1 MSFAITIFFVVL
13 FAALVFEYI
22 NGFHDSANA
31 IATAISTRALT
42 PRTAIM
48 LAAVMNLLGALW
60 GTAVAKTIA
69 EGLVSSVAVNMH
81 VIAAALMSGIAWNL
95 ITWWFGIPSSSSHT
109 LIGSLCGSALAKT
122 TEHNFAEVAAAA
134 NHTLPSGYVPG
145 EIDWSVLFWSIDGG
159 TKGLWPKLVMPMLLS
174 PVLGFFLGMLVMT
187 LFFIILR
194 KTKPAMVQFIFS
206 KFQILS
212 AAGMGFAHGTSDAQ
226 KTMGIITLALVA
238 STASGAF
245 DSLPSWLSFLQ
256 TGEGADIPV
265 WVKVTC
271 AFVMAAGTAGGG
283 YRIIRTMG
291 HKMTKLLPVNGFAAE
306 LTSASILIGTSQ
318 LGMPVSTTHVVSTAI
333 MGVGVAKDPHRVNF
347 STITRIL
354 WAWVLTLPI
363 SMLMGYWIYNLIV
376 WLLPA
381 TAQI

>member
-1 MSFAITIFFVVL
+1 MTIFLIVL

-31 IATAISTRALT
+31 IATSISTKALT

-60 GTAVAKTIA
+60 GTAVAKTIS
-69 EGLVSSVAVNMH
+69 EGLVDAIAVNMH
-81 VIAAALMSGIAWNL
+81 VIAAALMSGITWNL

-122 TEHNFAEVAAAA
+122 TEADFPAIAAAA
-134 NHTLPSGYVPG
+134 NHALPAGYLPG
-145 EIDWSVLFWSIDGG
+145 DIDWSVLFWSIDNG
-159 TKGLWPKLVMPMLLS
+159 TKGLWPKLVMPMLLA
-174 PVLGFFLGMLVMT
+174 PVLGFFFGMLVMF
-187 LFFIILR
+187 LFFIIFR
-194 KTKPAMVQFIFS
+194 NRKPAMVQYVFR
-206 KFQILS
+206 KLQIIS

-238 STASGAF
+238 GTTSGAF
-245 DSLPSWLSFLQ
+245 VSNPEWLGFLNLA
-256 TGEGADIPV
+256 EGSDVPV
-265 WVKVTC
+265 WVKILC
-271 AFVMAAGTAGGG
+271 AIVMAAGTAGGG

-306 LTSASILIGTSQ
+306 LTSATVLIGTSQ
-318 LGMPVSTTHVVSTAI
+318 LGMPVSTTHVVSSSI
-333 MGVGVAKDPHRVNF
+333 MGVGVAKDVRRVNF

-354 WAWVLTLPI
+354 WAWTLTLPV
-363 SMLMGYWIYNLIV
+363 SMFLGYGIYNAIV
-376 WLLPA
+376 WLLP
-381 TAQI
+381 

>member
-1 MSFAITIFFVVL
+1 MTIFLIVL

-31 IATAISTRALT
+31 IATSISTKALT

-69 EGLVSSVAVNMH
+69 EGLVDAVAVNMH
-81 VIAAALMSGIAWNL
+81 VIAAALMSGITWNL

-122 TEHNFAEVAAAA
+122 TEANFAELAAAA
-134 NHTLPSGYVPG
+134 NHKLPAGYLPG
-145 EIDWSVLFWSIDGG
+145 DIDWSVLFWSIDNG

-174 PVLGFFLGMLVMT
+174 PMLGFLLGIIVML
-187 LFFIILR
+187 LFFFIFR
-194 KTKPAMVQFIFS
+194 NRKPAMVQYVFS
-206 KFQILS
+206 KLQILS

-226 KTMGIITLALVA
+226 KTMGIITLALIA
-238 STASGAF
+238 GTTSGAF
-245 DSLPSWLSFLQ
+245 AENPDWLGFLNL
-256 TGEGADIPV
+256 GDGADVPL
-265 WVKVTC
+265 WVKILC
-271 AFVMAAGTAGGG
+271 AVVMAAGTAGGG

-318 LGMPVSTTHVVSTAI
+318 LGMPVSTTHVVSSSI
-333 MGVGVAKDPHRVNF
+333 MGVGVAKDMRRVNF
-347 STITRIL
+347 SVITRIL
-354 WAWVLTLPI
+354 WAWTLTLPV
-363 SMLMGYWIYNLIV
+363 SMFLGYWIYNAIV
-376 WLLPA
+376 WLLP
-381 TAQI
+381 

>member
-1 MSFAITIFFVVL
+1 MIIFLIVL

-31 IATAISTRALT
+31 IATSISTRALM
-42 PRTAIM
+42 PRPAIM
-48 LAAVMNLLGALW
+48 LAAAMNLLGALW
-60 GTAVAKTIA
+60 GTAVAKTIS
-69 EGLVSSVAVNMH
+69 EGLVDAVAINMH
-81 VIAAALMSGIAWNL
+81 VISAALMSGITWNL

-122 TEHNFAEVAAAA
+122 TEANFTEAAAA
-134 NHTLPSGYVPG
+134 VGHALPAGYVPG
-145 EIDWSVLFWSIDGG
+145 EIDWSVLYWSIEGG

-174 PVLGFFLGMLVMT
+174 PVLGFVLGMVVMT

-206 KFQILS
+206 KCQIFS

-238 STASGAF
+238 GTASGAF
-245 DSLPSWLSFLQ
+245 DSNPSWLSFLQ
-256 TGEGADIPV
+256 IPEGSDVPV
-265 WVKVTC
+265 WVKVMC
-271 AFVMAAGTAGGG
+271 ALVMAAGTAGGG

-291 HKMTKLLPVNGFAAE
+291 HKMVKLLPVHGFAAE

-318 LGMPVSTTHVVSTAI
+318 LGMPVSTTHVVSTSI
-333 MGVGVAKDPHRVNF
+333 MGVGVAKDASRVNF

-354 WAWVLTLPI
+354 WAWVLTLPV
-363 SMLMGYWIYNLIV
+363 SMFLGYCIYNVIV
-376 WLLPA
+376 WLLPV
-381 TAQI
+381 TAGTPA

>member
-1 MSFAITIFFVVL
+1 MTIFLIVL

-31 IATAISTRALT
+31 IATSISTKALT

-69 EGLVSSVAVNMH
+69 EGLVDAVAVNMH
-81 VIAAALMSGIAWNL
+81 VIAAALMSGITWNL

-122 TEHNFAEVAAAA
+122 TEANFAELAAAA
-134 NHTLPSGYVPG
+134 NHKLPAGYLPG
-145 EIDWSVLFWSIDGG
+145 DIDWSVLFWSIDNG

-174 PVLGFFLGMLVMT
+174 PMLGFLLGIIVML
-187 LFFIILR
+187 LFFFIFR
-194 KTKPAMVQFIFS
+194 NRKPAMVQYVFS
-206 KFQILS
+206 KLQILS

-226 KTMGIITLALVA
+226 KTMGIITLALIA
-238 STASGAF
+238 GTASGAF
-245 DSLPSWLSFLQ
+245 AENPDWLGFLNL
-256 TGEGADIPV
+256 GDGADVPL
-265 WVKVTC
+265 WVKILC
-271 AFVMAAGTAGGG
+271 AVVMAAGTAGGG

-318 LGMPVSTTHVVSTAI
+318 LGMPVSTTHVVSSSI
-333 MGVGVAKDPHRVNF
+333 MGVGVAKDMRRVNF
-347 STITRIL
+347 SVITRIL
-354 WAWVLTLPI
+354 WAWTLTLPV
-363 SMLMGYWIYNLIV
+363 SMFLGYWIYNAIV
-376 WLLPA
+376 WLLP
-381 TAQI
+381 